1 MINVDKTNSAEATYR
16 SGAAARLAGVQ
27 VETLR
32 VWERRYGITDP
43 KRSQHGQRN
52 YSFEE
57 VRRLGLIKQLVDLG
71 NPIGAI
77 ARLPLEQLTALLN
90 TANTLSL
97 TDAQRAPKNIRVAV
111 IGAALTQR
119 MLRPDQLSPTLEV
132 VASCATLSVAM
143 TRLNDIKADILLI
156 ESLEMTE
163 PSLLN
168 INQVKEHIKART
180 VIVLYRFCSSDTIR
194 QLREA
199 GHVAARSPAD
209 TIEIEFIC
217 RSALTAAERPI
228 RKHTAQQNQKITNK
242 YVVPAR
248 RFDENT
254 LDAISLA
261 ASNVQCECPR
271 HLVDLLLMLNSFER
285 YSEQCE
291 SRELVDA
298 ALHSDLHASAAQAR
312 VLLEQTL
319 ERLAQA
325 EGLPLPS
332 L

>member
-1 MINVDKTNSAEATYR
+1 MIKIDKTNSEEATYR

-90 TANTLSL
+90 AANTLSL
-97 TDAQRAPKNIRVAV
+97 ADAQRMPKNIRVVV
-111 IGAALTQR
+111 IGAALVQR

-143 TRLNDIKADILLI
+143 TTLHDVKADILLI

-168 INQVKEHIKART
+168 IDQVRKHVNASA
-180 VIVLYRFCSSDTIR
+180 VVVLYRFCSSDTIR
-194 QLREA
+194 RLREA
-199 GHVAARSPAD
+199 GYVAARSPAD

-217 RSALTAAERPI
+217 RSALTAAERLI
-228 RKHTAQQNQKITNK
+228 RKHTTQQNQKTAEK

-254 LDAISLA
+254 LDAISRA
-261 ASNVQCECPR
+261 ASNIQCECPR

-291 SRELVDA
+291 SRNSVDA
-298 ALHSDLHASAAQAR
+298 ALHADLHASAAQAR
-312 VLLEQTL
+312 VMLEQAL
-319 ERLAQA
+319 ERLAYA